1 MSEAEDIPLTVA
13 FGEMQSGDQQAAA
26 ALWGHF
32 FPRLL
37 GLARHVLRT
46 HRLAVIQ
53 PEDAAQSAFASF
65 WHKAEKGGFE
75 QNLNRNDLWKIMATI
90 TVRKARRHLAR
101 ELTDKRGGGKVRNE
115 SSLGSGAE
123 GDFRLDQEF
132 ALLRSGEFDLACEE
146 LLGNLESDELRSIA
160 VYRLMDYSNREIA
173 VLLDCTERRIERKLQ
188 VIRTAWREAEGE
200 TA

>member
-1 MSEAEDIPLTVA
+1 MSEAEEIPLTVA
-13 FGEMQSGDQQAAA
+13 FAQMQSGDQQAAT
-26 ALWGHF
+26 ALWAHF

-46 HRLAVIQ
+46 HKLSTVQ

-65 WHKAEKGGFE
+65 WHRTEQGGFV

-101 ELTDKRGGGKVRNE
+101 ELTDKRGGGQVRNE
-115 SSLGSGAE
+115 SSLPSGSDGE
-123 GDFRLDQEF
+123 FRFDKEF
-132 ALLRSGEFDLACEE
+132 AGLRSGEFDLACEE
-146 LLGNLESDELRSIA
+146 LLGSLETNELRSIA
-160 VYRLMDYSNREIA
+160 VYKLMDYTNREIA
-173 VLLDCTERRIERKLQ
+173 VLLQCTERRIERKLQ

-200 TA
+200 DA